1 MWTQCACA
9 KQAADIAGEAL
20 YIGLA
25 PGTRRVFGVG
35 VKALSGNSGG
45 PGISSEG
52 LDPRR
57 RRLLFRSWHRGIRE
71 MDMVYGRFADA
82 QIAALSEP
90 ELNDYE
96 KLLELRDQ
104 QVFDWVFGAQPLDP
118 DYDTPLFRRLLAF
131 HDDGKTIK

>member
-1 MWTQCACA
+1 MWMQYACA
-9 KQAADIAGEAL
+9 KQGADIGGEAL
-20 YIGLA
+20 YISPA

-45 PGISSEG
+45 PEISSDG

-82 QIAALSEP
+82 QIAALSAT
-90 ELNDYE
+90 ELDDYE

-118 DYDTPLFRRLLAF
+118 NYDTPVFRRLLDF
-131 HDDGKTIK
+131 HGGGTAIK

>member
-1 MWTQCACA
+1 
-9 KQAADIAGEAL
+9 
-20 YIGLA
+20 
-25 PGTRRVFGVG
+25 
-35 VKALSGNSGG
+35 LSGNSGG

-90 ELNDYE
+90 ELDDYE

>member
-1 MWTQCACA
+1 M
-9 KQAADIAGEAL
+9 
-20 YIGLA
+20 
-25 PGTRRVFGVG
+25 
-35 VKALSGNSGG
+35 SGNSGG

-82 QIAALSEP
+82 QIAT
-90 ELNDYE
+90 LNDTELDDLE

-118 DYDTPLFRRLLAF
+118 IYDTPVYRRLLAF
-131 HDDGKTIK
+131 HEGGTTIK

>member
-1 MWTQCACA
+1 MST
-9 KQAADIAGEAL
+9 
-20 YIGLA
+20 
-25 PGTRRVFGVG
+25 
-35 VKALSGNSGG
+35 NSGG
-45 PGISSEG
+45 PGISSDG

-82 QIAALSEP
+82 QIAALSEA
-90 ELNDYE
+90 ELDDYE

-118 DYDTPLFRRLLAF
+118 DYDTPLFRRLLEF
-131 HDDGKTIK
+131 HEGGKTIK

>member
-1 MWTQCACA
+1 M
-9 KQAADIAGEAL
+9 
-20 YIGLA
+20 
-25 PGTRRVFGVG
+25 
-35 VKALSGNSGG
+35 SGNSGG

-71 MDMVYGRFADA
+71 MDLVYGRFADA

-90 ELNDYE
+90 ELDDYE

-104 QVFDWVFGAQPLDP
+104 QVFDWVFGAQPSDAA
-118 DYDTPLFRRLLAF
+118 YDTPVFRRLLAF

>member
-1 MWTQCACA
+1 M
-9 KQAADIAGEAL
+9 
-20 YIGLA
+20 
-25 PGTRRVFGVG
+25 
-35 VKALSGNSGG
+35 SGNSGG

-71 MDMVYGRFADA
+71 MDIVYGRFADA
-82 QIAALSEP
+82 QIAMLSEP
-90 ELNDYE
+90 ELDDYE

-104 QVFDWVFGAQPLDP
+104 QVFDWVFGAQPLDAA
-118 DYDTPLFRRLLAF
+118 YDTPVFRRLLAF